1 MIKITKDVINEC
13 ASNLLFNLAE
23 GQDEMIN
30 NEFSSIIAQMNFLS
44 KIQGIDEVEPM
55 TYPTKSHHKAMRQD
69 EPSEPLPAEE
79 ALKNVHA
86 RLGNQVKI
94 PKVVG

>member
-13 ASNLLFNLAE
+13 ASNLLFDLSE
-23 GQDEMIN
+23 GQDEMIS
-30 NEFSSIIAQMNFLS
+30 NEFSSIMAQMNFLK
-44 KIQGIDEVEPM
+44 KIQGIDEVDPM
-55 TYPTKSHHKAMRQD
+55 TYPAKNHHKAMRED
-69 EPSEPLPAEE
+69 VPSEPLPAEE
-79 ALKNVHA
+79 ALKNVHE